1 MELIRLQREA
11 SVGYVTLDRVERR
24 NALDVELVQQLGA
37 ALAEVAGDPECSA
50 HANGQAKRIIDM
62 AAEPALEATL
72 DAELTA
78 QLSCIETERFRRE
91 AERFRAAPARNLAGA
106 PQ

>member
-1 MELIRLQREA
+1 
-11 SVGYVTLDRVERR
+11 
-24 NALDVELVQQLGA
+24 
-37 ALAEVAGDPECSA
+37 
-50 HANGQAKRIIDM
+50 M
-62 AAEPALEATL
+62 AAKPALEATL